1 MSSFQAKR
9 NYTSGEYL
17 AIKRQLI
24 ERTLTRPPS
33 INLQDS
39 SEFTA
44 RTRKMASVMPT
55 SLPSQGNSTNMVK
68 WRDCSVVQ
76 AMREGQSYRAS
87 ATNREPRTDKQT
99 CQRDP
104 NYFLDTTQTV
114 ATTPKVESCPIIN
127 PGKQRVYQS
136 FNVQNHFGMRKNDNK
151 VVRETVVWPTN
162 TCQSCVPSS

>member
-44 RTRKMASVMPT
+44 RTRKLASVMPEN
-55 SLPSQGNSTNMVK
+55 LPSKGNSTNMVK
-68 WRDCSVVQ
+68 WNDCSVVQ
-76 AMREGQSYRAS
+76 AMIEGESYRAS
-87 ATNREPRTDKQT
+87 AKLREPRTDKQT
-99 CQRDP
+99 CKRDP
-104 NYFLDTTQTV
+104 NYFLTTTHSV
-114 ATTPKVESCPIIN
+114 ATTPKVQICPTIN
-127 PGKQRVYQS
+127 PGEQRVYQS

-151 VVRETVVWPTN
+151 VVRDNVVWPTN

>member
-9 NYTSGEYL
+9 NYTSGEFL

-44 RTRKMASVMPT
+44 RARKLASVMPEN
-55 SLPSQGNSTNMVK
+55 LPSQGNSSNMVK
-68 WRDCSVVQ
+68 WNDCSVVQ
-76 AMREGQSYRAS
+76 AMVEGQSYRAS
-87 ATNREPRTDKQT
+87 EKNRQPRTDKKT

-104 NYFLDTTQTV
+104 NYFLTTTHSV
-114 ATTPKVESCPIIN
+114 ATTPKVEQCPVVYT
-127 PGKQRVYQS
+127 GKQKVYQS

-151 VVRETVVWPTN
+151 VVQSAVVWPTN
-162 TCQSCVPSS
+162 KCQSCVPSS

>member
-17 AIKRQLI
+17 ALKRQLI

-44 RTRKMASVMPT
+44 RTRKMASVMPEN
-55 SLPSQGNSTNMVK
+55 LPSQGNSTNMVK

-76 AMREGQSYRAS
+76 AMLEGQSYRAS
-87 ATNREPRTDKQT
+87 ASTRQPRVDSQT

-104 NYFLDTTQTV
+104 NYFLTTTHSV
-114 ATTPKVESCPIIN
+114 ATTPKVQECPIIN
-127 PGKQRVYQS
+127 PGQQRVYES

-151 VVRETVVWPTN
+151 VVRDNVVWPSN
-162 TCQSCVPSS
+162 TCQTCVPHS

>member
-44 RTRKMASVMPT
+44 RTRKMASVMPVN
-55 SLPSQGNSTNMVK
+55 LPTQGNSSNMVK
-68 WRDCSVVQ
+68 WNDCSVVQ
-76 AMREGQSYRAS
+76 AMLEGQSYRES
-87 ATNREPRTDKQT
+87 ETNRQPRTDKET
-99 CQRDP
+99 CKRDP
-104 NYFLDTTQTV
+104 NYFLTTTHSV
-114 ATTPKVESCPIIN
+114 ATKPKVYECPVIN
-127 PGKQRVYQS
+127 PGQQRVYQS

-151 VVRETVVWPTN
+151 VVRDNIVLPTN
-162 TCQSCVPSS
+162 RCQTCVPSS